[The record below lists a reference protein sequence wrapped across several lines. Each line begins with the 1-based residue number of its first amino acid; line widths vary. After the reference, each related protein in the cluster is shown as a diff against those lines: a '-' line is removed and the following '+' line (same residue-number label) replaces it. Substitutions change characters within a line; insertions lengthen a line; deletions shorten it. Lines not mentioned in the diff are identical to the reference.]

1 MYSSKSSPPS
11 NSFASTGIL
20 ADELNLLADAFD
32 DLNHMPWYSKVFY
45 ATIVLTVVYYLYRIY
60 RWLKPAYKQ
69 EAAQKSEI
77 ENLNEIYRGLNSEE
91 CEL

>member
-1 MYSSKSSPPS
+1 
-11 NSFASTGIL
+11 
-20 ADELNLLADAFD
+20 
-32 DLNHMPWYSKVFY
+32 
-45 ATIVLTVVYYLYRIY
+45 LYRIY